1 MLGEVCSFKNGPLV
15 LKVGMFW
22 HFCSAREDV
31 GFRHS
36 RERRNGK
43 LSRATLHLGCCGVGG
58 ESSKTSTTVAYPKAS
73 DPAAAA
79 RRLRLRP
86 CLSTKA
92 VFVGWWW
99 VQTTWAEAQPR
110 LRPGLE
116 PCVRHADGE
125 RCGCANPEIAGDR
138 APSEKSSQPSHAA
151 PSILQVS

>member
-1 MLGEVCSFKNGPLV
+1 MLGGVCSFKNGPLV

-22 HFCSAREDV
+22 HFCSSREDV

-79 RRLRLRP
+79 SGCDCAHVLT
-86 CLSTKA
+86 TKA
-92 VFVGWWW
+92 VFVGWWR
-99 VQTTWAEAQPR
+99 VQTTWAELSKGLGQR
-110 LRPGLE
+110 LEL
-116 PCVRHADGE
+116 CVRHAGGE

-151 PSILQVS
+151 RQSTAH